1 MRIVQINVIAS
12 LSTGR
17 IAVTLSRMA
26 MQEGHRALFCFARDF
41 APADIPS
48 LRIGSRISTL
58 MHVMLARVSDR
69 AGFYSR
75 HATKKLVRQL
85 QEYKPDLIH
94 LHNLHGYYL
103 HLPTLFQ
110 YLKTA
115 NVPVVWTLHDCWS
128 YTGHCA
134 YYTIAKNARPPEGDK
149 RRHAPEIG
157 CERWLNGCGHCPCKH
172 NYPVSWVM
180 DQSTRNWQDKRA
192 LFSNVPHM
200 VLTTPSEW
208 LTSEVKR
215 SFMGKYPVYTL
226 PNGID
231 LNTFTPCRDEL
242 FMKDVAHYYR
252 LERVNGRHLV
262 LSVAAVWDERKGLD
276 DLVDLAEALGSSYC
290 VVAVGLDEYQ
300 INSLPAMG
308 SGKAAVKPLGLLR
321 TGNVKEL
328 CALYTAAELYMCPSH
343 EESMGMTLVEALAC
357 GTQVLCY
364 QATAMPE
371 IVTPEVG
378 EVVPLGDIEAAAE
391 AVRRMCAAP
400 KSAQDCRARAAEF
413 DSTQRFAAYMRL
425 YENMYRY
432 SPAYQQMLETA
443 KGPQSAAAG
452 KTKSEVESSSFDPHD
467 S

>member
-1 MRIVQINVIAS
+1 GSQLGTKQLIAK
-12 LSTGR
+12 
-17 IAVTLSRMA
+17 IEA
-26 MQEGHRALFCFARDF
+26 F
-41 APADIPS
+41 
-48 LRIGSRISTL
+48 
-58 MHVMLARVSDR
+58 
-69 AGFYSR
+69 
-75 HATKKLVRQL
+75 
-85 QEYKPDLIH
+85 KPDLIH
-94 LHNLHGYYL
+94 LHNLHGCYVNLRMLFRYL
-103 HLPTLFQ
+103 A
-110 YLKTA
+110 KA
-115 NVPVVWTLHDCWS
+115 DIPVVWTLHDCWPF
-128 YTGHCA
+128 TGHCA
-134 YYTIAKNARPPEGDK
+134 YFDYAKCEKWQTIC
-149 RRHAPEIG
+149 H
-157 CERWLNGCGHCPCKH
+157 HCPQQGSYPICLGMDGSKR
-172 NYPVSWVM
+172 NYAHKKKLFTSLRHLTFVAPCEWMKQPLSHSFLGSHPVRVI
-180 DQSTRNWQDKRA
+180 
-192 LFSNVPHM
+192 
-200 VLTTPSEW
+200 
-208 LTSEVKR
+208 
-215 SFMGKYPVYTL
+215 
-226 PNGID
+226 PNGVNRQMFHPIEKSM
-231 LNTFTPCRDEL
+231 LR
-242 FMKDVAHYYR
+242 
-252 LERVNGRHLV
+252 ERFHLQNKQIV
-262 LSVAAVWDERKGLD
+262 LSVASEWDERKGLD